1 MRSPMPLPALRPLA
15 AGRVVR
21 VLRDLT
27 GRAERLAALGV
38 TPGASIRLLQRFP
51 VLVFECDQT
60 EIAIES
66 AMATVILVEIDEPD
80 CPRPTRIF
88 RRKR

>member
-1 MRSPMPLPALRPLA
+1 MRSPLPLSELRPA
-15 AGRVVR
+15 TAGRVVR

-38 TPGASIRLLQRFP
+38 TAGASIRLLQRFP
-51 VLVFECDQT
+51 VFVFECDQT

-66 AMATVILVEIDEPD
+66 AMATVILVEIDEQELS
-80 CPRPTRIF
+80 CPTTF